1 MDALLS
7 LSSACQWIKIAGS
20 ELWAE
25 TLTGDVGLPFGPLWF
40 DEYATGDVHRA
51 RWMFWSQRLYQL
63 AGTNMITEELRLE
76 AKVAAMRID
85 SFLNHQD
92 NGPR

>member
-25 TLTGDVGLPFGPLWF
+25 TLTGDVGVPVGPLGF
-40 DEYATGDVHRA
+40 DEYATGDVNRA

-63 AGTNMITEELRLE
+63 AETNMITEDLRLE
-76 AKVAAMRID
+76 ANLAAMRID
-85 SFLNHQD
+85 SFLTHQG
-92 NGPR
+92 NGPL